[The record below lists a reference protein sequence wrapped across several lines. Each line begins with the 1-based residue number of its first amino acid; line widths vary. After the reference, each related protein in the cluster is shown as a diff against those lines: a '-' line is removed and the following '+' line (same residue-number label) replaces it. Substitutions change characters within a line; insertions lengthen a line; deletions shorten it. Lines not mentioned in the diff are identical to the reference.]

1 MNAVFEQLYQAREY
15 ERKTGRKIIVDPK
28 SLPFPT
34 LVKSEINCQ
43 NSDIDNVL
51 KEEKKQEEKEEEKEE
66 IKKEDP
72 TAEIQKAIKA
82 VH

>member
-34 LVKSEINCQ
+34 LVKSEIKSQ

-51 KEEKKQEEKEEEKEE
+51 KEEKK
-66 IKKEDP
+66 
-72 TAEIQKAIKA
+72 
-82 VH
+82 